1 MAKGKPGF
9 RKVPAKKLDSPQATE
24 FISAAEDAR
33 QETDEKLLPRVST
46 AQDKLDLARKALSLV
61 HELEELKGF
70 TEHVEAI
77 RFYASQAEEL
87 LAVENR
93 SLEIRFLAE
102 RRAGQLLAELSKRS
116 SATSEGVPS
125 LDELGITE
133 SQFRRWLSLATIPDH
148 MLEQAMSRA
157 KIVEE
162 KSAVGSESGAE
173 KPLDVPS
180 EAFKTEERSFEIEE
194 QPAGELLDDDFRA
207 AVEAMVTAIKN
218 ADENNWETT
227 SKETAL
233 QYIEMFRHM
242 VIIDGWQ

>member
-1 MAKGKPGF
+1 MAKGKSGF
-9 RKVPAKKLDSPQATE
+9 RKSPAKKLDSPQVTE
-24 FISAAEDAR
+24 FISGAREAR
-33 QETDEKLLPRVST
+33 QETDELFLPTVST
-46 AQDKLDLARKALSLV
+46 AQEKLDLARKALSLV
-61 HELEELKGF
+61 LELEELKGF

-116 SATSEGVPS
+116 SAASEGLPS

-133 SQFRRWLSLATIPDH
+133 SQFRRWLSLATIRDD
-148 MLEQAMSRA
+148 MIDQAMGRS
-157 KIVEE
+157 KVVEE
-162 KSAVGSESGAE
+162 KSPSPSESEAE
-173 KPLDVPS
+173 KPVDVPS
-180 EAFKTEERSFEIEE
+180 ESSKPPERSIEAE
-194 QPAGELLDDDFRA
+194 ELPDGELLDDDFRA

-227 SKETAL
+227 SKETAV